1 MTKYDRMQDA
11 FEAYA
16 REGGDGFGQYDYVGA
31 SDYRAEGYSLAE
43 QAADM
48 PEEDR
53 ADWIDDQVY
62 MFPASARYLVA
73 WAADY
78 RLSELCP
85 AQPAKTDWLAIA
97 ADITGAV

>member
-78 RLSELCP
+78 RLSELTDSE
-85 AQPAKTDWLAIA
+85 AKRDQWLFIA
-97 ADITGAV
+97 GDLTGAL